1 MPHQFGCVRIL
12 SFLVCAAAGEEPLID
27 HCQRRGGAK
36 GPQVEAGRS
45 LASFFPYVRPR
56 FSYISPT
63 SVFVQTKLK
72 ISGAK
77 FLSRAPEIKIDIQGN
92 ILSGKPREFS
102 SGARGWYLG
111 GKIPL
116 KVDGMTIWAQ
126 AGINIVIPGAN
137 EWK

>member
-1 MPHQFGCVRIL
+1 M
-12 SFLVCAAAGEEPLID
+12 
-27 HCQRRGGAK
+27 
-36 GPQVEAGRS
+36 
-45 LASFFPYVRPR
+45 
-56 FSYISPT
+56 
-63 SVFVQTKLK
+63 QTKLK

-77 FLSRAPEIKIDIQGN
+77 FLSGAPEIKIDIQGN

-126 AGINIVIPGAN
+126 AGINIVIPGSS